1 MCKASGK
8 SETEQPCNIL
18 GKGAITVAC
27 LGFGFCW
34 VQILFIFR
42 EIFISLYISF
52 AGEILQF
59 HVVRTP
65 PGRGNVSVNWKIVG
79 QNLEL
84 NFANSTGQLFFPE
97 VIPQRKRFNTNT

>member
-1 MCKASGK
+1 M
-8 SETEQPCNIL
+8 
-18 GKGAITVAC
+18 
-27 LGFGFCW
+27 
-34 VQILFIFR
+34 
-42 EIFISLYISF
+42 
-52 AGEILQF
+52 QF

-97 VIPQRKRFNTNT
+97 VIPQRKDLTQICREDSVFWRKWENSDDVKQSLTEIRKFA